1 MFLLLL
7 LSLFIAPVY
16 PQNTCSINALSPAT
30 TCVYCA
36 LAGSVTIGA
45 NTTTS
50 SPTQVLNVGLYSA
63 THNYGKQVPTPTPQ
77 TINAWT
83 QSNTV
88 NVGVVS
94 GSVTTQSLIFG
105 TYSSEIR
112 IGNPT
117 DGPATTQAITIGA
130 SGTAAPGQT
139 INLGPRSNLI
149 NIGGNA
155 AAGVNIATSLAG
167 TSAFGRYPSPT
178 PYPTTQDIY
187 LGDASNNVYLGDRAV
202 STIGIGT
209 LGAPTINMGKTTPSP
224 TPQSVTI
231 ARYSTGVTIGN
242 DMTGDIFIGR
252 LITGVVYIG
261 RVDHTTASN
270 IIVIGQNNAPP
281 SPTPAP
287 VQIVYMGRYSA
298 SVQIGEYAASMRI
311 GVAMPASSV
320 LFVGRDAANTDST
333 TIIIGRYTSSVIVG
347 TDQPHSPTWPGQS
360 LSLGPYTSSISIG
373 TSQAASSAITIG
385 NTSPTGAPS
394 SPTSSKINLRGLY
407 HYFYSGACQGNAG
420 TSPAVL
426 DCNVGTAQANSND
439 GYVTN
444 AAVGAGVTSGYDT
457 TNNRWYP
464 PEAGHYL
471 VTGMGLAEESTAA
484 YIQIKANVASGGETL
499 IVHAHAGVNSGTRFI
514 TLHASA
520 VVSFNAVGSGN
531 YIILLGQN
539 TLDGSFS
546 QEFTRL
552 TISRIA

>member
-7 LSLFIAPVY
+7 LLFITPVY

-63 THNYGKQVPTPTPQ
+63 THNYGKQVATPTAQ

-88 NVGVVS
+88 NIVTGNTPTVYIGTNSPVTPAPS
-94 GSVTTQSLIFG
+94 QAQEVYLFQYSRNVRLGENSVGSVLVG
-105 TYSSEIR
+105 T
-112 IGNPT
+112 N
-117 DGPATTQAITIGA
+117 
-130 SGTAAPGQT
+130 
-139 INLGPRSNLI
+139 
-149 NIGGNA
+149 
-155 AAGVNIATSLAG
+155 AGVTSISTGPTAG
-167 TSAFGRYPSPT
+167 P
-178 PYPTTQDIY
+178 
-187 LGDASNNVYLGDRAV
+187 V
-202 STIGIGT
+202 SI
-209 LGAPTINMGKTTPSP
+209 GKTTPTP

-231 ARYSTGVTIGN
+231 AQYSTGVTLGN
-242 DMTGDIFIGR
+242 DVTGDIFIGR
-252 LITGVVYIG
+252 LNTGVVYIG

-287 VQIVYMGRYSA
+287 VQTVYVGRYSA

-499 IVHAHAGVNSGTRFI
+499 IIHAHAGVNSGTRFI